1 MTSIVDFMKA
11 RGLTPPQLQ
20 LYFENRVVDMFAGGK
35 QLLIWEGNAGADNVY
50 PAAANVVINV
60 WKEEMGD
67 LSVLEG
73 LVRAGRRV
81 LYTTR
86 NWYLDWTYVAPSAY
100 DDHVNGPAEWQ
111 FYHTDPFAGSA
122 LTPEEL
128 KLVLGAEVCM
138 WSPYT
143 DSAGFLSTVF
153 PRAAAVAERLWS
165 TAGKAVDDASGIE
178 QRMQAVRCRMVA
190 RGIAAAPLQVGSSCP
205 NPFSPPYTP
214 PWEM

>member
-1 MTSIVDFMKA
+1 MKA

-81 LYTTR
+81 QEQ
-86 NWYLDWTYVAPSAY
+86 
-100 DDHVNGPAEWQ
+100 GKE
-111 FYHTDPFAGSA
+111 PFRGAGTGGSVV
-122 LTPEEL
+122 P
-128 KLVLGAEVCM
+128 
-138 WSPYT
+138 P
-143 DSAGFLSTVF
+143 
-153 PRAAAVAERLWS
+153 PP
-165 TAGKAVDDASGIE
+165 
-178 QRMQAVRCRMVA
+178 QR
-190 RGIAAAPLQVGSSCP
+190 PL
-205 NPFSPPYTP
+205 
-214 PWEM
+214 